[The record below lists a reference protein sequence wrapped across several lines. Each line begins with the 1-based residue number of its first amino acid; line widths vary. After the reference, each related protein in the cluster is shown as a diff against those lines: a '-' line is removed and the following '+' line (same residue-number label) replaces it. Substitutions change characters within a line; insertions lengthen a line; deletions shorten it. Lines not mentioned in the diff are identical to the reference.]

1 MLLLRTKTKKTTP
14 SLSDETISDFHSLQL
29 FSVVFPR
36 ECVFSFLIFENRSV
50 SLCFLFSEINK
61 TKKQCLLRETETIP
75 SVILFFH
82 VKSVAEFVLLL
93 FIAFGIGER
102 RLHLFCL
109 FLFLVSVVF
118 LVYRWHWFFVDARSL
133 FDSLSLSLFWTERV
147 AAASLGLY
155 IIMVW

>member
-1 MLLLRTKTKKTTP
+1 ML
-14 SLSDETISDFHSLQL
+14 
-29 FSVVFPR
+29 
-36 ECVFSFLIFENRSV
+36 
-50 SLCFLFSEINK
+50 SEINK

-109 FLFLVSVVF
+109 FCFWFRSFFWFIAGTGFL
-118 LVYRWHWFFVDARSL
+118 LMLALSL
-133 FDSLSLSLFWTERV
+133 ILSLSLSFGPKEWLLLLSDCILLWFGSLSRSLAAGSYVWKTENRKQKTGEKKH
-147 AAASLGLY
+147 ASLSLARALAKLQRKMARVPL
-155 IIMVW
+155 IF

>member
-1 MLLLRTKTKKTTP
+1 ML
-14 SLSDETISDFHSLQL
+14 S
-29 FSVVFPR
+29 
-36 ECVFSFLIFENRSV
+36 
-50 SLCFLFSEINK
+50 FSEINK

-118 LVYRWHWFFVDARSL
+118 LVYSWHWFFVDARSL

-147 AAASLGLY
+147 AVASLGLY